1 MKKKKT
7 NMDLAGIGRRL
18 KDIRKK
24 LDLRQKEFAETLDIT
39 MVTLSDIETGKKRPG
54 SDMLFN
60 LSGLYNVNLDFLL
73 HGQGNMFRQGMKM
86 DGVTVEDNAF
96 GDNTDHVREMLWYM
110 QNSRL
115 AQTAFILLS
124 QEYVYRNE
132 FIIKGDIETQ
142 KKKREQENS
151 GSADK
156 KADGTLAK

>member
-7 NMDLAGIGRRL
+7 NMDLVGIGNRL

-24 LDLRQKEFAETLDIT
+24 LNLRQKEFAETLDIT

-54 SDMLFN
+54 SDILFN

-73 HGQGNMFRQGMKM
+73 HGQGHMFRQGAEAK
-86 DGVTVEDNAF
+86 GVMVEDNAF
-96 GDNTDHVREMLWYM
+96 GEYTDQVREMLWYM
-110 QNSRL
+110 QNSRM
-115 AQTAFILLS
+115 AQIAFILLS

-151 GSADK
+151 ESADK
-156 KADGTLAK
+156 KADGGTK